1 MFLKRQAHGM
11 RKISVILNMSDIDDF
26 MRNRKPTGKSKLDV
40 YTDDIL
46 TLKKY
51 GYSNADVLLYLSEKK
66 NITVGSATL
75 TRFLAKHRENSL
87 GKSGVRTIPLDE
99 QPKKMGRFMIR
110 RLTFLQSNGN
120 VLSLI
125 GKKRLTR
132 AN

>member
-1 MFLKRQAHGM
+1 
-11 RKISVILNMSDIDDF
+11 MSDIDDF

-99 QPKKMGRFMIR
+99 RPKKDEP
-110 RLTFLQSNGN
+110 LYNSPN
-120 VLSLI
+120 VSPI
-125 GKKRLTR
+125 QRERPAFNWQKKIDPSELK
-132 AN
+132 

>member
-1 MFLKRQAHGM
+1 
-11 RKISVILNMSDIDDF
+11 MSDIDDF
-26 MRNRKPTGKSKLDV
+26 MKNRKPTGKSKLDI

-87 GKSGVRTIPLDE
+87 GKSGARTVQPEELPKTEHVRAVTASAPRERVVFDW
-99 QPKKMGRFMIR
+99 QKKIDPSE
-110 RLTFLQSNGN
+110 L
-120 VLSLI
+120 
-125 GKKRLTR
+125 K
-132 AN
+132 

>member
-1 MFLKRQAHGM
+1 MFIDSKGLY
-11 RKISVILNMSDIDDF
+11 MSDIDDF

-99 QPKKMGRFMIR
+99 RPKKDEP
-110 RLTFLQSNGN
+110 LHNSPN
-120 VLSLI
+120 VSPI
-125 GKKRLTR
+125 QRERPAFDWQKKIDPSELK
-132 AN
+132 

>member
-1 MFLKRQAHGM
+1 
-11 RKISVILNMSDIDDF
+11 MSDIDDF

-75 TRFLAKHRENSL
+75 TRFLAKHRESSLDNSAI
-87 GKSGVRTIPLDE
+87 RTALLNE
-99 QPKKMGRFMIR
+99 QPKKDDP
-110 RLTFLQSNGN
+110 LHDSPN
-120 VLSLI
+120 VSQI
-125 GKKRLTR
+125 QRERPAFDWQKKIDPSELK
-132 AN
+132 

>member
-1 MFLKRQAHGM
+1 
-11 RKISVILNMSDIDDF
+11 MSDIDDF

-75 TRFLAKHRENSL
+75 TRFLAKHRE
-87 GKSGVRTIPLDE
+87 
-99 QPKKMGRFMIR
+99 KMSRFIIR
-110 RLTFLQSNGN
+110 LMFPRSNGN
-120 VLSLI
+120 VLPLI

-132 AN
+132 AS

>member
-1 MFLKRQAHGM
+1 
-11 RKISVILNMSDIDDF
+11 MSDIDDF

-40 YTDDIL
+40 YTNDIL

-75 TRFLAKHRENSL
+75 ARFLAKHRENSL

-99 QPKKMGRFMIR
+99 RPKKDEP
-110 RLTFLQSNGN
+110 LHNSPN
-120 VLSLI
+120 VSPI
-125 GKKRLTR
+125 QRERPAFNWQKKIDPSELK
-132 AN
+132 

>member
-1 MFLKRQAHGM
+1 
-11 RKISVILNMSDIDDF
+11 MSDIDDF

-87 GKSGVRTIPLDE
+87 GKSGARTVQPEELPKTEPVRAVTASAPRERVVFDW
-99 QPKKMGRFMIR
+99 QKKIDPSE
-110 RLTFLQSNGN
+110 L
-120 VLSLI
+120 
-125 GKKRLTR
+125 K
-132 AN
+132 